1 MSFHSRTKGESD
13 TSIGEDETR
22 EMKSGTLGNDDNSN
36 ESKTSDLIFSES
48 EEIKSAERSEPG

>member
-1 MSFHSRTKGESD
+1 MLFNSLTKGKSD
-13 TSIGEDETR
+13 ISIGEDETK
-22 EMKSGTLGNDDNSN
+22 EMKSGTFGKDDNSN